1 MFFIFATGP
10 QTMNQEDYPSD
21 SDASDED
28 FRPDKE
34 DVETGSELDSNDEEQ
49 EECGEQLEGK
59 SSNGGGAKRKRKS
72 VPTSRK
78 KTKANE
84 KEVKAHEQ
92 AHRSDEEKDEELDE
106 EEEKRRTDA
115 LWADFL
121 GGGGSSATSSSTSST
136 QQANGATSTRIS
148 KPSVEV
154 KKPVT
159 EVKSSP
165 RPKVPEKE
173 KPTVAQLFEFAG
185 EQIVLTEEGGSKIL
199 ASAESEKSTRPAAPK
214 STIPS
219 RSSSG
224 GLGAVLNQLS
234 KKNQLSTLEKTKL
247 DWTSFKR
254 QEGIEEE
261 LQTHNKGKEGFLERR
276 DFLERTDLRQFEIE
290 KSFRQTKRSNR

>member
-1 MFFIFATGP
+1 
-10 QTMNQEDYPSD
+10 MNKEDYPSD

-34 DVETGSELDSNDEEQ
+34 EPETGSELESNDEEP
-49 EECGEQLEGK
+49 EDSTEQAI
-59 SSNGGGAKRKRKS
+59 STFSASNGGKKRKRITNSDGVKRTNGS
-72 VPTSRK
+72 NKR
-78 KTKANE
+78 TKAQE
-84 KEVKAHEQ
+84 KAQ
-92 AHRSDEEKDEELDE
+92 QSDEEKDAKVDE

-121 GGGGSSATSSSTSST
+121 GGGSSKSTGNTEKLNSSTS
-136 QQANGATSTRIS
+136 ARNS
-148 KPSVEV
+148 KAKDAV
-154 KKPVT
+154 KKTVS
-159 EVKSSP
+159 EIKSAP
-165 RPKVPEKE
+165 APKVVEKE

-185 EQIVLTEEGGSKIL
+185 EQIVLTEQDDSGIANNTQNEKATALSTVSKTL
-199 ASAESEKSTRPAAPK
+199 TPKNVATR
-214 STIPS
+214 
-219 RSSSG
+219 G
-224 GLGAVLNQLS
+224 GLGSVLDQIN
-234 KKNQLSTLEKTKL
+234 KKTKLNTLEKTKL

>member
-1 MFFIFATGP
+1 
-10 QTMNQEDYPSD
+10 MNQEDYPSD

-34 DVETGSELDSNDEEQ
+34 VETGSELDSNDEEQ

-84 KEVKAHEQ
+84 KEVKAHEK

-136 QQANGATSTRIS
+136 QQANGATSTRTS

-165 RPKVPEKE
+165 RPK
-173 KPTVAQLFEFAG
+173 LFEFAG

-199 ASAESEKSTRPAAPK
+199 ASAESEKSSTVSTRPAAPK

>member
-1 MFFIFATGP
+1 M
-10 QTMNQEDYPSD
+10 
-21 SDASDED
+21 
-28 FRPDKE
+28 
-34 DVETGSELDSNDEEQ
+34 L
-49 EECGEQLEGK
+49 
-59 SSNGGGAKRKRKS
+59 
-72 VPTSRK
+72 
-78 KTKANE
+78 
-84 KEVKAHEQ
+84 
-92 AHRSDEEKDEELDE
+92 
-106 EEEKRRTDA
+106 
-115 LWADFL
+115 
-121 GGGGSSATSSSTSST
+121 
-136 QQANGATSTRIS
+136 
-148 KPSVEV
+148 
-154 KKPVT
+154 
-159 EVKSSP
+159 
-165 RPKVPEKE
+165 
-173 KPTVAQLFEFAG
+173 
-185 EQIVLTEEGGSKIL
+185 EGGSKIL